1 MIRGDI
7 MEYNSCT
14 VSFPKTIQ
22 AEHKAISADI
32 TGIYNSSFLGNI
44 CPLFEELDQISE
56 EMAQGNRVKIDL

>member
-1 MIRGDI
+1 
-7 MEYNSCT
+7 MEYNSCA

-22 AEHKAISADI
+22 AEHKAIYADI
-32 TGIYNSSFLGNI
+32 AGIYNSSLLGNI

>member
-1 MIRGDI
+1 MTTGDI

-22 AEHKAISADI
+22 AEHKAVYSTIS
-32 TGIYNSSFLGNI
+32 GIYNSSLLGNS
-44 CPLFEELDQISE
+44 CPLFEELDQISA